1 MIMAGRKDLQ
11 KRVGTDA
18 LSLFKDKLGNV
29 KNRRAP
35 VVRNNNQVGP
45 TRTAKQKKDAIID
58 GDFTDITPKAGFTK
72 KELAL
77 LITGGVGLG
86 LAALN
91 KATSSE
97 LKDLSADADADTKP
111 KRGKG
116 ETAAEKA
123 ARLKKLREDQAKVNA
138 SNPGSPGNKVTT
150 KTKATTTTAGK
161 GKGKLFKKF
170 RPFGGVIARAL
181 LGDDEKFGGERGM
194 IDFIRTKKKKKPVK
208 KNMGGMMKK
217 KGYADG
223 GDVGKKASLDG
234 LSEKELKQMILR
246 LKKESLKPKVKPKKT
261 SPPKRSINLPQEKR
275 SMNIPEEEERSFN
288 FSKGGAAKKKGYA
301 KGGMTKKGYANG
313 GMAKKGYANGGSAKK
328 TTAKKTASRGKARGV
343 GAATRGYGRAMK
355 K

>member
-1 MIMAGRKDLQ
+1 MAVRREVQ
-11 KRVGTDA
+11 KRGAKSA
-18 LSLFKDKLGNV
+18 LSLFKEKLGNV

-58 GDFTDITPKAGFTK
+58 GDFTDITPKKGFTK
-72 KELAL
+72 KQLAA
-77 LITGGVGLG
+77 LITGGSIVTLG
-86 LAALN
+86 ALN
-91 KATSSE
+91 AMSPAKLEEVA
-97 LKDLSADADADTKP
+97 ADADADTKP
-111 KRGKG
+111 KKGKG

-223 GDVGKKASLDG
+223 GAMKKKG
-234 LSEKELKQMILR
+234 Y
-246 LKKESLKPKVKPKKT
+246 
-261 SPPKRSINLPQEKR
+261 
-275 SMNIPEEEERSFN
+275 
-288 FSKGGAAKKKGYA
+288 SKGGAMKKKGYA
-301 KGGMTKKGYANG
+301 MG
-313 GMAKKGYANGGSAKK
+313 GMAKKGYAKGGPAKK
-328 TTAKKTASRGKARGV
+328 TTAKKTSSRGKARGV
-343 GAATRGYGRAMK
+343 GAATRGYGATMR
-355 K
+355 

>member
-1 MIMAGRKDLQ
+1 MAVRREVQ
-11 KRVGTDA
+11 KRGAKSA
-18 LSLFKDKLGNV
+18 LSLFKEKLGNV

-58 GDFTDITPKAGFTK
+58 GDFTDITPKKGFTK
-72 KELAL
+72 KQLAA
-77 LITGGVGLG
+77 LITGGSIVTLG
-86 LAALN
+86 ALN
-91 KATSSE
+91 AMSPAKLEEVA
-97 LKDLSADADADTKP
+97 ADADADTKP
-111 KRGKG
+111 KKGKG

-223 GDVGKKASLDG
+223 GA
-234 LSEKELKQMILR
+234 M
-246 LKKESLKPKVKPKKT
+246 
-261 SPPKRSINLPQEKR
+261 
-275 SMNIPEEEERSFN
+275 
-288 FSKGGAAKKKGYA
+288 KKKGYA
-301 KGGMTKKGYANG
+301 MG
-313 GMAKKGYANGGSAKK
+313 GMAKKGYANGGPAKK
-328 TTAKKTASRGKARGV
+328 TTAKKTSSRGKARGV
-343 GAATRGYGRAMK
+343 GAATRGYGATMR
-355 K
+355 

>member
-1 MIMAGRKDLQ
+1 MAGRKDLQ

-223 GDVGKKASLDG
+223 GAMKKKG
-234 LSEKELKQMILR
+234 Y
-246 LKKESLKPKVKPKKT
+246 
-261 SPPKRSINLPQEKR
+261 
-275 SMNIPEEEERSFN
+275 
-288 FSKGGAAKKKGYA
+288 SKGGAMKKKGYA
-301 KGGMTKKGYANG
+301 MG
-313 GMAKKGYANGGSAKK
+313 GMAKKGYAKGGPAKK
-328 TTAKKTASRGKARGV
+328 TTAKKTSSRGKARGV
-343 GAATRGYGRAMK
+343 GAATRGYGATMK
-355 K
+355 